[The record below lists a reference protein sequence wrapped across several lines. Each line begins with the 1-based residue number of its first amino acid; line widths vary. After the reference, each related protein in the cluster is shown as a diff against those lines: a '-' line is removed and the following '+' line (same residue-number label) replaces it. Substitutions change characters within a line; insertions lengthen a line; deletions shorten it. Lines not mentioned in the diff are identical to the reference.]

1 MDKFKFKYL
10 PILVGGKAMEYYNL
24 RKTGD
29 DIDYIIHKTDYEKLA
44 KIIKPNEYMPIQTPA
59 ITYKGGKIDIDY
71 FLKLYNFDYNKLKR
85 NAVKK
90 ENNLIV
96 SKEDLI
102 LIKSMT
108 DCGSVSP
115 RPKVDL
121 IAPIVFCFIRTTLL
135 KYRSPPFFSKLE
147 KIKVLSNSKPH
158 AIISLAFM

>member
-1 MDKFKFKYL
+1 MDKFKFKYS

-108 DCGSVSP
+108 AFDEKNKIGKAV
-115 RPKVDL
+115 KEKNLKD
-121 IAPIVFCFIRTTLL
+121 IKLL
-135 KYRSPPFFSKLE
+135 
-147 KIKVLSNSKPH
+147 VNSM
-158 AIISLAFM
+158 I

>member
-1 MDKFKFKYL
+1 MDKFKFKYS

-29 DIDYIIHKTDYEKLA
+29 DIDYIIHKTDYKKLA
-44 KIIKPNEYMPIQTPA
+44 KIIKPNELMPIQTPA

-108 DCGSVSP
+108 AFDEKHKIS
-115 RPKVDL
+115 KEAKEKNLKD
-121 IAPIVFCFIRTTLL
+121 IKLL
-135 KYRSPPFFSKLE
+135 
-147 KIKVLSNSKPH
+147 VNSM
-158 AIISLAFM
+158 I